1 MMKLKRRNF
10 NKLLTSTILASSFS
24 FRSYAENYAG
34 PVNWAGVS
42 FLLPFN
48 EIEKLMPITKV
59 ASEFK
64 SDIDKASYFNSYLNK
79 SLKEDPVK
87 NFNLKLE
94 GFAENATLAFTYGF
108 TAEFDFGTFKDNEEK
123 GTAYLMYFFG
133 HSLLYNVYDRVI
145 VSSVPI
151 RGISGRLIPFEE
163 EKKYPNMKAEILKRF
178 FYNSKTPKRTLLE
191 QFRKM
196 IKKQSFKK
204 KEWEGKKFRVQ
215 VSYEGEND
223 NSFNNFEMTKN
234 NFLNFIGQ
242 SASFA
247 FSYKLESPILPF
259 MMNASLTN
267 TTISRFD
274 FATKLY
280 NKIDVKLPEPD
291 FNIKIFHHGWEF
303 AEEDTEQKN
312 IKDVILGMGVE
323 IEIYDTFEE
332 KVIYN
337 QYYFAEQ
344 RYRENNNKIQRSD
357 AAKVCELTEALLERA
372 FMSIKDKS
380 YRNKIIN
387 GDQLIS
393 PQRKTIFQ
401 IDTEKPKEVDKQSD
415 NVLKQLP
422 KVNEF

>member
-1 MMKLKRRNF
+1 
-10 NKLLTSTILASSFS
+10 
-24 FRSYAENYAG
+24 
-34 PVNWAGVS
+34 
-42 FLLPFN
+42 
-48 EIEKLMPITKV
+48 
-59 ASEFK
+59 
-64 SDIDKASYFNSYLNK
+64 
-79 SLKEDPVK
+79 
-87 NFNLKLE
+87 
-94 GFAENATLAFTYGF
+94 
-108 TAEFDFGTFKDNEEK
+108 
-123 GTAYLMYFFG
+123 LMYFFG

-223 NSFNNFEMTKN
+223 NSFNNFQMTKN

>member
-1 MMKLKRRNF
+1 
-10 NKLLTSTILASSFS
+10 
-24 FRSYAENYAG
+24 
-34 PVNWAGVS
+34 
-42 FLLPFN
+42 
-48 EIEKLMPITKV
+48 
-59 ASEFK
+59 
-64 SDIDKASYFNSYLNK
+64 
-79 SLKEDPVK
+79 
-87 NFNLKLE
+87 
-94 GFAENATLAFTYGF
+94 
-108 TAEFDFGTFKDNEEK
+108 
-123 GTAYLMYFFG
+123 
-133 HSLLYNVYDRVI
+133 
-145 VSSVPI
+145 
-151 RGISGRLIPFEE
+151 
-163 EKKYPNMKAEILKRF
+163 MKAEILKRF

-196 IKKQSFKK
+196 IKKQSFAK

-215 VSYEGEND
+215 VSFEGEND
-223 NSFNNFEMTKN
+223 NVFNNFGMTKI

-259 MMNASLTN
+259 MMNAALTN

-280 NKIDVKLPEPD
+280 NKIDVELPQAD
-291 FNIKIFHHGWEF
+291 FDVKIFHHGWEF
-303 AEEDTEQKN
+303 AEEDTDQKN

-344 RYRENNNKIQRSD
+344 RYRENNNNIQRSD
-357 AAKVCELTEALLERA
+357 AAEVCTLTEALLERA
-372 FMSIKDKS
+372 FMSIKNKS
-380 YRNKIIN
+380 YRNKIIK
-387 GDQLIS
+387 GDEVIS
-393 PQRKTIFQ
+393 PQRKNIFQ